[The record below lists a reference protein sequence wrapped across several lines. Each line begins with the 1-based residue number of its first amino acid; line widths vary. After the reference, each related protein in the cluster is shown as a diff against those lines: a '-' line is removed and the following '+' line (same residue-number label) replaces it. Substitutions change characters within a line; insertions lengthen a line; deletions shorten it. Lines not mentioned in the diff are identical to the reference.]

1 MVEKAFEQKNIPNE
15 CKSEILL
22 KLVEEKDVNFP
33 VYINEE
39 ELEDYEK
46 IKSLILKEYEPSP
59 IIYSKKPNSY
69 IYSQINSLYALTK
82 DLNVPCL
89 ITPNIYENLLNPNE

>member
-46 IKSLILKEYEPSP
+46 IKSLILKEYEHTPFACLESLRKTRL
-59 IIYSKKPNSY
+59 IIWKNSS
-69 IYSQINSLYALTK
+69 IVHIWVKIKLDALSQNS
-82 DLNVPCL
+82 CGHRF
-89 ITPNIYENLLNPNE
+89 